1 MQPRWCNPTPQ
12 TMQRH
17 TGTAWEPGDYVRPK
31 KNPLPTPDKAVLEK
45 AAKTIVANPIVTKPI
60 NDCDFK
66 K

>member
-1 MQPRWCNPTPQ
+1 
-12 TMQRH
+12 MQRH